1 MSEDAAALAAL
12 VEVDRWIDRLAGQ
25 RDHLPEQ
32 AELTALESEL
42 RERAREIEVARAEVA
57 PTRVAYEEAL
67 TEAERLATRERDLRE
82 RLARSTAGAREIEA
96 VAREAEQVAERRQ
109 GADERALALLE
120 ELEVGDAR
128 VAELRLVA
136 QPALTRRG
144 ELVET
149 VAALR
154 ASLEDE
160 ITAQRT
166 ERDLRVVG
174 VAPDLLARYEVRR
187 TRAGVS
193 GAAHVVDGRCDGCR
207 IALAPLDLDRWRASR
222 DSDWIDCPSCGRM
235 LLA

>member
-1 MSEDAAALAAL
+1 MSEDLAAVAAL

-32 AELTALESEL
+32 SELTALEVEL
-42 RERAREIEVARAEVA
+42 RERAREIEVARAAIA
-57 PTRVAYEEAL
+57 PTRAAYEAAL
-67 TEAERLATRERDLRE
+67 EEAERLATRERELRD

-96 VAREAEQVAERRQ
+96 VAHEADQVAERRQ

-136 QPALTRRG
+136 QPALTRRE
-144 ELVET
+144 ELMAT

-154 ASLEDE
+154 ASLDDE
-160 ITAQRT
+160 IVARRT
-166 ERDLRVVG
+166 EREQRVAA
-174 VAPDLLARYEVRR
+174 VAPDLLARYEARR

-207 IALAPLDLDRWRASR
+207 IALAPLDLDRWRATR
-222 DSDWIDCPSCGRM
+222 DAEWIDCPSCGRM
-235 LLA
+235 LLP